1 MPMKKQA
8 FHLLLLQLFVVF
20 FANAQEPFYT
30 VIDKSKG
37 LPSNSVYCIAQD
49 KKGFIWVTHNEGISS
64 FDGLNFTNYSSL
76 QQSSKA
82 GSYINEDKYGR
93 IWYSNFD
100 GYIFYI
106 EADSLKALPMREPFG
121 YTRYGITE
129 DYLYVVLRNGI
140 DVYSLKDLRKLKT
153 IPLNAYYFSGCL
165 SKGKRFYIQ
174 LSKLYIIEGLNIIGQ
189 HELLKPKNKKGLYI
203 PMAATDNGILFGDRA
218 NGDLAI
224 YEKTEQDLKRFDLP
238 YKYFFQ
244 NYSYAGGYFW
254 ACSPTGVYGIGRD
267 GKLLSN
273 FGKPFFKSFNISSVF
288 EDREGNF
295 WFSSLSD
302 GLLFVS
308 DIKTSYYEMPN
319 EKPIKLDTY
328 GNGFYVGTR
337 KGSIFEFANRNVP
350 KKILPGR
357 DHEILNLKYDPSLK
371 QLFYT
376 DFEFNILDKN
386 LSRVHYRTTSVKEV
400 AKVDNKYYAYASS
413 GNLCLVLVNS
423 RAGSSIWDSI
433 FIANQ
438 DTLVAKESN
447 LLGYAVRGKSVATMP
462 DTHLVYFATNLGL
475 YELSPY
481 MLTKVKDD
489 GQEFFASR
497 ILAYHYNLFCL
508 NGNGQVFVM
517 SKQKVFSKLN
527 LPFNVKDIKIYQ
539 DKLFLI
545 GENFLY
551 VLSLALQKS
560 KPMQLAYLA
569 KGQEIN
575 DVLFHNDEII
585 MAINSGIVVAKPKS
599 NLQVKRKAPFYITSW
614 QLGGKERPLKDIE
627 NVLPKDNRVVVN
639 YALLNYNSANDIDLY
654 YKINEGD
661 WILTYPGNRKLELPS
676 LSPGYYEIQ
685 FKQGDFEP
693 ETQKLRFSINA
704 PFYQQFWFYI
714 LVIAVTL
721 VLLVIFYQL
730 RVFRI
735 KESNRLQM
743 EKVEL
748 EKSLG
753 QSMLTAIKS
762 QMNPHFFYNA
772 LNTIQSYILTN
783 DKQMASAYLNKFSR
797 LTRMILEM
805 SGKEMVSL
813 DDEIKA
819 LRFYLELEQARFAD
833 DDFQYE
839 FIIDEQL
846 ETELIQIPS
855 MMIQPYVENAIKHGL
870 LHKFGAKRVSVEFM
884 RNDELLFV
892 IVDDNGVGRRESSR
906 INSYKKEKWNSFS
919 TSANEKRI
927 QILNSGREKLIGIEY
942 VDKID
947 TMGQATG
954 TRVRITIPLDA

>member
-1 MPMKKQA
+1 VKFNKQA
-8 FHLLLLQLFVVF
+8 YFLLLIQLLFTIMVY
-20 FANAQEPFYT
+20 AQEPFYT

-64 FDGLNFTNYSSL
+64 FDGLNFTNYSSIN
-76 QQSSKA
+76 QSSRA

-140 DVYSLKDLRKLKT
+140 DVYALKDLRKLKT
-153 IPLNAYYFSGCL
+153 IPLDAHYFSGCI
-165 SKGKRFYIQ
+165 SRGKRFYIQ
-174 LSKLYIIEGLNIIGQ
+174 LSKLYIIEGLSIIGQ
-189 HELLKPKNKKGLYI
+189 HELLKSKNNNGVYV
-203 PMAATDNGILFGDRA
+203 PMATTEDGILFGDRA
-218 NGDLAI
+218 NNERVI
-224 YEKTEQDLKRFDLP
+224 FEKTDKELKKYDLP

-254 ACSPTGVYGIGRD
+254 ACSPTGVYGVGKD
-267 GKLLSN
+267 GELLSN

-308 DIKTSYYEMPN
+308 DIKTSYYEIPN
-319 EKPIKLDTY
+319 EKPIKLDAY
-328 GNGFYVGTR
+328 GKGFYVGTR
-337 KGSIFEFANRNVP
+337 KGSIFEFDHRTLP
-350 KKILPGR
+350 KKILQGR
-357 DHEILNLKYDPSLK
+357 DHEILNLKYDIKLE

-376 DFEFNILDKN
+376 DFEFNVLDKN
-386 LSRVHYRTTSVKEV
+386 LTRIHYRGTSVKEV
-400 AKVDNKYYAYASS
+400 AKVDDKYYAYASS
-413 GNLCLVLVNS
+413 GNLCMVMVNN

-433 FIANQ
+433 FKANL
-438 DTLVAKESN
+438 DTLATNESTH
-447 LLGYAVRGKSVATMP
+447 LSYAVRGKSVTTLP
-462 DTHLVYFATNLGL
+462 DTQLVYFATNLGL

-481 MLTKVKDD
+481 TLTKIKDNGND
-489 GQEFFASR
+489 FFASR
-497 ILAYHYNLFCL
+497 IIGYKQTLYCL

-551 VLSLALQKS
+551 ELSLAQQKS
-560 KPMQLAYLA
+560 KHIQLAYLA

-575 DVLFHNDEII
+575 DVLFHQDEII

-599 NLQVKRKAPFYITSW
+599 HLQIKRKAPFYITSW
-614 QLGGKERPLKDIE
+614 QLGGIERPLKDIE

-654 YKINEGD
+654 YKINDGD

-693 ETQKLRFSINA
+693 EAQRLRFSISA

-714 LVIAVTL
+714 ILIAVTL
-721 VLLVIFYQL
+721 LLLIIFYQL

-783 DKQMASAYLNKFSR
+783 DKQLASAYLNKFSR

-819 LRFYLELEQARFAD
+819 LRFYLELEQARFAN

-846 ETELIQIPS
+846 ETELIGIPS

-870 LHKFGAKRVSVEFM
+870 LHKFGAKRVSVEFL
-884 RNDELLFV
+884 RNEELLFV

-927 QILNSGREKLIGIEY
+927 QILNTGREKLIGIEY